1 MDPKNK
7 NLLYFNHFV
16 WLNFSSSFVPFKL
29 IDLTNSTFL
38 FLASFEIP
46 YRLKKLQKSRK
57 TILKKYFT
65 LMLLLLNV
73 INSIMTKVFTAPYD
87 FYRQSFLFLTYAIS
101 VGCRVFLCVAN
112 YWILLQNIFYLL
124 RKLFFEKF
132 SELRL
137 KLNLHKP
144 EKALN
149 YRILWRSDFF
159 LC

>member
-16 WLNFSSSFVPFKL
+16 WLNFSSSFVSFKL

-38 FLASFEIP
+38 FLASFKIP

-87 FYRQSFLFLTYAIS
+87 FYRQSFLCFFS
-101 VGCRVFLCVAN
+101 RMSGVFVCCKLLNFIAKYFFI
-112 YWILLQNIFYLL
+112 YWENF
-124 RKLFFEKF
+124 FFEKF

-149 YRILWRSDFF
+149 CRILWRSDFF